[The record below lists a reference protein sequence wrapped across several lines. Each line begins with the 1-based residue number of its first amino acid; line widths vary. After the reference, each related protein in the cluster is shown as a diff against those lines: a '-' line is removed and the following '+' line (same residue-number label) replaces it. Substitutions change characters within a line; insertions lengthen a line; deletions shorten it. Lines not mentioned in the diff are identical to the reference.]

1 MEFDQQEL
9 SRGTFPVSVFVAEEE
24 AEGSS
29 LFLHSGCDFTAR
41 LNREGDTET
50 LPQSDSHCV
59 TSSPASL
66 ISAA

>member
-29 LFLHSGCDFTAR
+29 LFLHAAI
-41 LNREGDTET
+41 
-50 LPQSDSHCV
+50 QAV
-59 TSSPASL
+59 ISL
-66 ISAA
+66 HV